1 MLQILDSGPFEGE
14 DQLTELTRRCEE
26 IVLPDE
32 DGDRELTHWWILNQS
47 GTTVLYIGTPETFH
61 LYVRDETGIQ

>member
-1 MLQILDSGPFEGE
+1 MLQILDSGLFEGE
-14 DQLTELTRRCEE
+14 EQLSELTRRCEE
-26 IVLPDE
+26 IVLHHD